1 MNTEGKPKVSVV
13 IPNYNHADFLKQRI
27 DSVLGQNFQDF
38 EVIIL
43 DDDSRDSSR
52 LIIEKYRFHPKVSH
66 IVFNNENSGTTF
78 KQWEKG
84 ISLAKGEWI
93 WIAESDDWCEP
104 TLLETLVG
112 SVDGNCVIA
121 FCQSL
126 VVHSNGEIFWNTSAE
141 KLDQNISG
149 KEFVSNRMLLGNAI
163 INASMCVFRKEAFYK
178 VDKSFTD
185 YKFCG
190 DWLIWI
196 EIALQGTVYSSGK
209 VLNYFRKHD
218 KDVSGNAY
226 VKGILYLE
234 HLHLLNFLESKGI
247 ISINEKQE
255 IIVKKV
261 RDIASDSRIDKE
273 LVGGV
278 RMKLYSNLDFAFFYK
293 SRHILGEKLFLKS
306 LYPFILSYLKK

>member
-1 MNTEGKPKVSVV
+1 MNTEEKPKVSVV
-13 IPNYNHADFLKQRI
+13 IPNYNHAEFLKQRI
-27 DSVLGQNFQDF
+27 DSVLGQEFQDF

-43 DDDSRDSSR
+43 DDNSRDNSR
-52 LIIEKYRFHPKVSH
+52 VIIDAYRFHPKVSH
-66 IVFNNENSGTTF
+66 IVFNEENSGTTF

-104 TLLETLVG
+104 TLLKTLMVG
-112 SVDGNCVIA
+112 VDNSCVIA

-126 VVHSNGEIFWNTSAE
+126 VVHTNGQIFWNTSAE
-141 KLDQNISG
+141 KLDQSILG
-149 KEFVSNRMLLGNAI
+149 KEFISNKMLLGNAI

-190 DWLIWI
+190 DWLVWI
-196 EIALQGTVYSSGK
+196 EIALQGNVYSSGK
-209 VLNYFRKHD
+209 ILNYFRKHD

-226 VKGILYLE
+226 AKGILYSE
-234 HLHLLNFLESKGI
+234 HLRLLNFLESKYI
-247 ISINEKQE
+247 ISNLEKQE
-255 IIVKKV
+255 VIVKKI
-261 RDIASDSRIDKE
+261 RDIASDSRVDKGLINRIKIE
-273 LVGGV
+273 FY
-278 RMKLYSNLDFAFFYK
+278 KNLDFNFFYK

-306 LYPFILSYLKK
+306 LYPFILNYSKK